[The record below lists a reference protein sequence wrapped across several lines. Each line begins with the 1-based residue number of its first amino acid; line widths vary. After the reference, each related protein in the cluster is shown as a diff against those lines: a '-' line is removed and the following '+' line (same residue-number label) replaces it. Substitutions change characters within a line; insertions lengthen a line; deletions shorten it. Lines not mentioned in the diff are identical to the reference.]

1 MTGYPFRHNDRE
13 EEESFK
19 ELFETYL
26 DKVHDYI
33 RAITKS
39 HYLAEEVA
47 QELFLILWKKRNELD
62 HVENRDQ
69 YIFRMAR
76 NLAINQLK
84 KAALDSTKA
93 TEFYT
98 RSVKEGNPVIEQLNQ
113 RNLADLLEQ
122 AISTLPPQPQKVY
135 SLSRKQQMN
144 FDEIAAIMG
153 LSRNTVKNHLNKALN
168 DIRSFLIGHGY
179 HPVVILVLMEAVLS
193 RLLDR

>member
-1 MTGYPFRHNDRE
+1 MTDYPFRHNDQG

-19 ELFETYL
+19 ELFDTYL
-26 DKVHDYI
+26 DRVHDYT

-39 HYLAEEVA
+39 HYIAEEVS
-47 QELFLILWKKRNELD
+47 QELFIILWKKRNELG
-62 HVENRDQ
+62 HVENIDQ

-98 RSVKEGNPVIEQLNQ
+98 RSVKESNLVMEQINQ
-113 RNLADLLEQ
+113 RTLIDLVEK
-122 AISTLPPQPQKVY
+122 AIASLPPQPQKVY

-144 FDEIAAIMG
+144 YDEIAEATG
-153 LSRNTVKNHLNKALN
+153 LSRNTVKNHLQKALN
-168 DIRSFLIGHGY
+168 DIRTFLIEHGY
-179 HPVVILVLMEAVLS
+179 QPIIILLLTAASLS
-193 RLLDR
+193 RLLSW